1 MENIYSGVEDM
12 IEKRIVKLK
21 KQKARDVRI
30 FVYGFWILIFALD
43 MIFNVN
49 NSFISFLVNSI
60 ILGILIYLELYSK

>member
-1 MENIYSGVEDM
+1 M